1 MTGRSVR
8 RFVVLLVLAA
18 AIAIAALA
26 LRGRQASQAAPR
38 AAAAALAA
46 LELLPSDIAQARTAT
61 LRRTLPVTGPVSA
74 VNQAVVKARVAG
86 EVRDVLVREGEAVAA
101 GQVVVRMDESE
112 YRARLEQARGALAAA
127 RGQLDIAKTA
137 RENNRMLLDKGFIS
151 RNAFENSA
159 SQYAIAAAN
168 VDSANGALDVAR
180 KAVGDT
186 VIRSPIAGLVS
197 VRSVQPG
204 EKVSPDNRLL
214 EIVDLQRMEMEA
226 AVPAADIGRVALGQE
241 VDVRVEGLPDSLHGT
256 VARINPATAA
266 GSRSIPVY
274 VQIDNPERLLRVGMF
289 AEARL
294 TLARKDDAL
303 VVPRTAVRNDGGGG
317 AYVYAVENGRL
328 ARKTVATG
336 MEGVADG
343 EPAVEI
349 RDGLA
354 AGATI
359 VRTNLGDLQ
368 AGAPVRV
375 AARTASQ

>member
-1 MTGRSVR
+1 M
-8 RFVVLLVLAA
+8 VLLVLAA

-26 LRGRQASQAAPR
+26 LRGRQASQAAPL
-38 AAAAALAA
+38 AAAPAIAALD
-46 LELLPSDIAQARTAT
+46 LLPSDIAQARPAS

-294 TLARKDDAL
+294 TLARKDVAL
-303 VVPRTAVRNDGGGG
+303 VVPRTAGGNDGGGG

-328 ARKTVATG
+328 ARKTV
-336 MEGVADG
+336 
-343 EPAVEI
+343 
-349 RDGLA
+349 
-354 AGATI
+354 
-359 VRTNLGDLQ
+359 
-368 AGAPVRV
+368 
-375 AARTASQ
+375 